1 MYNPDQNDT
10 DSDGVGDVCDNC
22 VSQSNPTQADSDEDG
37 VGNECDESVD
47 LLPEDSSGDGQ
58 NCVSQSNPTQADSD
72 EDGVGNV
79 GLHRGV

>member
-58 NCVSQSNPTQADSD
+58 NSEGVSLCF
-72 EDGVGNV
+72 VV